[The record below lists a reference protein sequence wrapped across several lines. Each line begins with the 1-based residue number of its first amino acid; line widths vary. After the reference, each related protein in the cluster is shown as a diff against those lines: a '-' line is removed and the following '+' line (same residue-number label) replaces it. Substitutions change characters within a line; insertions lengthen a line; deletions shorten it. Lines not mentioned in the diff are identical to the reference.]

1 MLKTDI
7 DWPASFRYKSNSERE
22 PIGFFSDALCNSNT
36 FDIMLGFFSSAAINV
51 LAYGFASFIYNGGKM
66 RMIINDILSS
76 DDISVISMA
85 NDGSNLPY
93 FDLRD
98 LDQLSTTLNKRD
110 RHFFDCLAW
119 MIRNDRIEIKV
130 VRMVNGRGIAHT
142 KCGTLSDGTNKVA
155 FEGSVNFSLSALVH
169 NRESL
174 SVSCDWNGPADKSR
188 IQDIQESFD
197 NCFSGVETDV
207 EFVSAESLKGYT
219 LSHSSDKELSDILS
233 EELKLL
239 EDLDTSVLPST
250 VKEVLRKTKAK
261 VLENVTKLKEE
272 ESRNMDLPHFPFPKG
287 PKDYQVKAFEL
298 WKENDQRGF
307 FAMATGTGKTVTSLN
322 CLLEIYNR
330 LGYYKAIIVVPTV
343 ALVDQWAVECH
354 RFGFNNVVRIYSQSP
369 SWTKEVAD
377 YEMLELLSKGKSSA
391 NYIFIVT
398 YASLVKSNV
407 YSRLFV
413 FPKTQLLFIADEAHN
428 MGSKQIGK
436 LMNKIPFYRRIGLS
450 ATPKRQFDEVGNR
463 QIARFFGFDE
473 EKYTFTYSMAEAIDN
488 EVLCKY
494 FYYPHLVQLR
504 DEELAQYIDLSSKIA
519 KYMACNG
526 EDFKDDP
533 GLTALLIKRKRIV
546 HKAANKQS
554 MFKKILS
561 DYYAQKKSLKYTL
574 VYVPEGN
581 NSDIDD
587 EVKFDSFEE
596 DREAE
601 HLIDVYT
608 KIVREI
614 DLSITVAKFT
624 AESKNRNE
632 LLTAFA
638 SGKLDVLTSMKCLDE
653 GVDVP
658 RSELAIFCA
667 STGNPRQFI
676 QRRGR
681 ILRKHKDKKYAVI
694 HDLVVAPL
702 LNSETSAFSVE
713 RNLLRSE
720 LKRVKDFAQLSENP
734 TATLMELTPVLNHYN
749 LNLYEDD

>member
-377 YEMLELLSKGKSSA
+377 YE
-391 NYIFIVT
+391 
-398 YASLVKSNV
+398 NV
-407 YSRLFV
+407 R
-413 FPKTQLLFIADEAHN
+413 IA
-428 MGSKQIGK
+428 Q
-436 LMNKIPFYRRIGLS
+436 
-450 ATPKRQFDEVGNR
+450 
-463 QIARFFGFDE
+463 
-473 EKYTFTYSMAEAIDN
+473 
-488 EVLCKY
+488 
-494 FYYPHLVQLR
+494 
-504 DEELAQYIDLSSKIA
+504 
-519 KYMACNG
+519 
-526 EDFKDDP
+526 
-533 GLTALLIKRKRIV
+533 
-546 HKAANKQS
+546 
-554 MFKKILS
+554 
-561 DYYAQKKSLKYTL
+561 
-574 VYVPEGN
+574 
-581 NSDIDD
+581 
-587 EVKFDSFEE
+587 
-596 DREAE
+596 
-601 HLIDVYT
+601 
-608 KIVREI
+608 
-614 DLSITVAKFT
+614 
-624 AESKNRNE
+624 
-632 LLTAFA
+632 
-638 SGKLDVLTSMKCLDE
+638 
-653 GVDVP
+653 
-658 RSELAIFCA
+658 
-667 STGNPRQFI
+667 
-676 QRRGR
+676 
-681 ILRKHKDKKYAVI
+681 
-694 HDLVVAPL
+694 
-702 LNSETSAFSVE
+702 
-713 RNLLRSE
+713 
-720 LKRVKDFAQLSENP
+720 
-734 TATLMELTPVLNHYN
+734 
-749 LNLYEDD
+749 